1 MKVLGLLTF
10 YSYTMG
16 INKKIKVMLKVEE
29 MSQEQISQEITKLDS
44 QLDKLIIIAIALAVS
59 FITSLVLMIIGSLS
73 VNISTIALLGVF
85 VAGII
90 TNIKQGRAI
99 NLQLFLLNMFK

>member
-1 MKVLGLLTF
+1 
-10 YSYTMG
+10 
-16 INKKIKVMLKVEE
+16 MLKVEE

-73 VNISTIALLGVF
+73 VNIITISLLGVF

>member
-1 MKVLGLLTF
+1 
-10 YSYTMG
+10 MG

-73 VNISTIALLGVF
+73 VNISTISLLGVF

-99 NLQLFLLNMFK
+99 DLQLFLLNMFK

>member
-1 MKVLGLLTF
+1 
-10 YSYTMG
+10 MG

-73 VNISTIALLGVF
+73 VNIITISLLGVF

>member
-1 MKVLGLLTF
+1 
-10 YSYTMG
+10 
-16 INKKIKVMLKVEE
+16 MLKVEE

-44 QLDKLIIIAIALAVS
+44 QLDKLIIIAITLAVS

-73 VNISTIALLGVF
+73 VNIFTISLLGVF
-85 VAGII
+85 VAGIV

>member
-1 MKVLGLLTF
+1 
-10 YSYTMG
+10 
-16 INKKIKVMLKVEE
+16 MLKVEE

-73 VNISTIALLGVF
+73 VNIFTISLLGVF
-85 VAGII
+85 VAGIV

>member
-1 MKVLGLLTF
+1 
-10 YSYTMG
+10 
-16 INKKIKVMLKVEE
+16 MLKVEE
-29 MSQEQISQEITKLDS
+29 MSQEQINQEITKLDS

-73 VNISTIALLGVF
+73 VNIITISLLGVLI
-85 VAGII
+85 AGII

>member
-1 MKVLGLLTF
+1 
-10 YSYTMG
+10 MG

-29 MSQEQISQEITKLDS
+29 MSQEQVNQEIKRLDS
-44 QLDKLIIIAIALAVS
+44 QLNKLLIIAIALAVS
-59 FITSLVLMIIGSLS
+59 FITSLVLMIIGFLS
-73 VNISTIALLGVF
+73 VNISTIALLGVLI
-85 VAGII
+85 AGIV

>member
-1 MKVLGLLTF
+1 
-10 YSYTMG
+10 
-16 INKKIKVMLKVEE
+16 MLKVEE
-29 MSQEQISQEITKLDS
+29 MSQEQINQEITKLDS
-44 QLDKLIIIAIALAVS
+44 QLNKLLIIAIALAVS

-73 VNISTIALLGVF
+73 VNIITISLLGVLI
-85 VAGII
+85 AGIV

>member
-1 MKVLGLLTF
+1 
-10 YSYTMG
+10 MG

-73 VNISTIALLGVF
+73 VNIITITLLGVF
-85 VAGII
+85 VAGIV

>member
-1 MKVLGLLTF
+1 
-10 YSYTMG
+10 
-16 INKKIKVMLKVEE
+16 MLKVEE

-73 VNISTIALLGVF
+73 VNIFTISLLGVF
-85 VAGII
+85 IVGIV